1 MAVSV
6 SVTVTQVDED
16 GTEVPLD
23 GELAAALAGT
33 AGQFTAMIAWAAGDA
48 AGLDHGDREKEIGES
63 GRELQRRLLEAK
75 PGRVTPADARGDRR
89 PRLRLHSYRA
99 ALDYGYLG
107 SVRRFTAG
115 PLTRRGSTARGDAS

>member
-33 AGQFTAMIAWAAGDA
+33 AGQFSAMIAWAAGDA

-63 GRELQRRLLEAK
+63 GRELQRRLLEA
-75 PGRVTPADARGDRR
+75 TFAIDCARES
-89 PRLRLHSYRA
+89 P
-99 ALDYGYLG
+99 
-107 SVRRFTAG
+107 V
-115 PLTRRGSTARGDAS
+115 ARMTSSR